1 MENIIGDKIKEVLE
15 TLKKM
20 KINCKIINHPPAY
33 TTELADK
40 YVEGHEG
47 VLSKTLFLAGKKDR
61 KFYLVILDD
70 NKKVDLKSLGE
81 ITEDRLH
88 FANEEALK
96 NKMQLKPGIVSLFG
110 LINNKEKDIKV
121 YIDKTLL
128 NEKIITFHPNENT
141 ATIFI
146 TIDDMFKFLDNLNY
160 KYQIIEL

>member
-33 TTELADK
+33 TTELANK

-96 NKMQLKPGIVSLFG
+96 NKM
-110 LINNKEKDIKV
+110 
-121 YIDKTLL
+121 
-128 NEKIITFHPNENT
+128 
-141 ATIFI
+141 
-146 TIDDMFKFLDNLNY
+146 
-160 KYQIIEL
+160 

>member
-1 MENIIGDKIKEVLE
+1 MKNVLE
-15 TLKKM
+15 TLKNM
-20 KINCKIINHPPAY
+20 NINYKIVNHPPAY

-47 VLSKTLFLAGKKDR
+47 VLSKTLFLAGKKER
-61 KFYLVILDD
+61 NFYLIIIGEH
-70 NKKVDLKSLGE
+70 KKIDLKHLNQ
-81 ITEDRLH
+81 ITKDKLH
-88 FANEEALK
+88 FANEETLK

-121 YIDKTLL
+121 YIDKALL